1 LGSIFD
7 PGASHAHTI
16 NSIIGHS
23 HFVVK
28 IRRDNILEDSLNALV
43 RNTGANDMRK
53 PMRVE
58 FVNEPAIDE
67 GGVIKEYFQLL
78 LKEIFRAEYAM
89 FIFNEDRR
97 VYWFNGFSFESPINF
112 ELIGTLLGLA
122 SSN

>member
-1 LGSIFD
+1 
-7 PGASHAHTI
+7 
-16 NSIIGHS
+16 
-23 HFVVK
+23 
-28 IRRDNILEDSLNALV
+28 
-43 RNTGANDMRK
+43 MRK